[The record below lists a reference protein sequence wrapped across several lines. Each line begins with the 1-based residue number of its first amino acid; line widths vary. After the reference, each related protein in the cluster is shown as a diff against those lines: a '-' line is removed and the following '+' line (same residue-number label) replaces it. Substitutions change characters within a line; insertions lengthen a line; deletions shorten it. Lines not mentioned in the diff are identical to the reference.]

1 MKRQLTEGEAL
12 QRLAAMCAAGE
23 HCAYEMKEKL
33 DKWEIDAAA
42 QERILAH
49 LKEEKYVDDERF
61 CRIFVREKIKYSK
74 WGSRKIEQ
82 ALYQKHIDKD
92 IRARVMAEVDMQE
105 YADVLA
111 ALLKSKRKSVKA
123 ASQYELNGKLIRFA
137 MSRGFTMDVIRE
149 CLECDGEDYE

>member
-1 MKRQLTEGEAL
+1 
-12 QRLAAMCAAGE
+12 
-23 HCAYEMKEKL
+23 
-33 DKWEIDAAA
+33 
-42 QERILAH
+42 
-49 LKEEKYVDDERF
+49 
-61 CRIFVREKIKYSK
+61 
-74 WGSRKIEQ
+74 
-82 ALYQKHIDKD
+82 
-92 IRARVMAEVDMQE
+92 MAEVDMQE